1 MFARRQFLTFA
12 AAGAGALLVYP
23 RMALATAATNK
34 RFIFIIQ
41 RGAADGLDI
50 VRPYGD
56 PAYSGLREQIAG
68 DPATSIKLD
77 SFFSLHPS
85 LVQIGQMYAANQA
98 LLVHAVA
105 SPYRDR
111 SHFDGQNVLETGGTG
126 PYQLRDGW
134 LNRLTG
140 MLPAPRDAA
149 IALAA
154 TVPMALRGA
163 TQVTSYAP
171 SALPQP
177 TDDLMARVTSLYDAD
192 QQLHPLWSAALE
204 AKGLAGKEPPKQ
216 DPASLGRLAA
226 SFLEKPNGPRI
237 AMIETGGWDT
247 HNAQNGRLAAQL
259 KGLDTLLG
267 ALRDSLGELWSETT
281 VLVAT
286 EFGRTAAINGTGGTD
301 HGTGTVAM
309 VLGGRINGRRV
320 LADWP
325 GLAAAQ
331 LYEGRDLRPTNQLDA
346 LIAGTTAN
354 AFGLDPARVAK
365 TLFPA
370 APPRPL
376 SDIVRA

>member
-12 AAGAGALLVYP
+12 AAGAGALLVNP

-41 RGAADGLDI
+41 RGAADGLDV

-98 LLVHAVA
+98 LFVHAVA

-126 PYQLRDGW
+126 PYQLKDGW

-140 MLPAPRDAA
+140 MLPASRDAA

-171 SALPQP
+171 SALPEP
-177 TDDLMARVTSLYDAD
+177 SDDLMARVTALYDAD

-247 HNAQNGRLAAQL
+247 HSAQNARLATQL
-259 KGLDTLLG
+259 KGLDTLVA
-267 ALRDSLGELWSETT
+267 ALRDGLGELWSQTT

-286 EFGRTAAINGTGGTD
+286 EFGRTAAVNGTGGTD

-309 VLGGRINGRRV
+309 MLGGRVNGRRV
-320 LADWP
+320 IADWP

-346 LIAGTTAN
+346 LIAGATAET
-354 AFGLDPARVAK
+354 FGMDPARVAK

-376 SDIVRA
+376 ADIVPT